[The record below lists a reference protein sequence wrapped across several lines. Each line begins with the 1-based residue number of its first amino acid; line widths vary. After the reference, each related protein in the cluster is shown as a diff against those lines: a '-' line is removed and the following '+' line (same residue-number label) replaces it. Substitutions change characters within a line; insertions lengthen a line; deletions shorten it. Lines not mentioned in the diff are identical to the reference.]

1 MLQPYA
7 IFLLPQHQLRK
18 MLKFWTLSYELDIMN
33 SVRIYWVLKPNC
45 HLIDSKAVEPELMRN
60 TTLAWGVQFTNV
72 CNGQLLAHFGFC

>member
-7 IFLLPQHQLRK
+7 IFLTPASAPKDAQILDTVLRIRHHEFRPN
-18 MLKFWTLSYELDIMN
+18 LL
-33 SVRIYWVLKPNC
+33 VLKPNC

-60 TTLAWGVQFTNV
+60 TTLAWGVQSTNA